1 MHSLENNLE
10 QFEAYLFENLPQSRS
25 FHPHYEKALSQM
37 LIAGGKRFR
46 PMLLLKVVEILSP
59 LLLKNA
65 YPVAFGV
72 EMLHTYSLIHDDL
85 PSMDNSPLRRGHQTL
100 HVAYDEVSAILVG
113 DALNTEAFY
122 RISKA
127 PLSSDIRIKLVE
139 ELANN
144 GGMNGMVLGQAID
157 CHFENFP
164 LKLEELEFLHLNKTA
179 KLIACSLKMG
189 AIIAESDLADKL
201 YLFGLKLGVLFQVE
215 DDIIDATQSSSEA
228 GKPTQNDGV
237 KNSFTNL
244 LGVEG
249 AQSVKK
255 KMLDELLQECEDFG
269 EELSDALGQIIKNY
283 FKK

>member
-1 MHSLENNLE
+1 MQSLENNLAL
-10 QFEAYLFENLPQSRS
+10 FESYLLENLPLSQS
-25 FHPHYEKALSQM
+25 FHPHYEKALSKM
-37 LIAGGKRFR
+37 LLAGGKRFR
-46 PMLLLKVVEILSP
+46 PMLLLKVVETLSP

-65 YPVAFGV
+65 YPIALGL

-100 HVAYDEVSAILVG
+100 HVCYDEVSAILVG

-139 ELANN
+139 ELSCN

-201 YLFGLKLGVLFQVE
+201 YEFGLKLGVLFQVE
-215 DDIIDATQSSSEA
+215 DDIIDATQSSIEA

-244 LGVEG
+244 LGVQE
-249 AQSVKK
+249 AQNVKD
-255 KMLDELLQECEDFG
+255 KMVNELLQECGEFG
-269 EELSDALGQIIKNY
+269 EKLGEALSKIIKNY